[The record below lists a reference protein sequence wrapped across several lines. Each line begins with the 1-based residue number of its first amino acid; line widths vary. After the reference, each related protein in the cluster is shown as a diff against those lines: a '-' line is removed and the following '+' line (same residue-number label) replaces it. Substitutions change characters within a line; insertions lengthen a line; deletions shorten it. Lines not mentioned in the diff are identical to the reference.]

1 MKRRQDRHTLPKD
14 GRVLVS
20 VVKKQP
26 KSNTPLIF
34 PTFFQIYFDS
44 TDVLVEEEYLLFDS
58 SALLS
63 ALGGTMGMFLGWS
76 ALDLFQLAARMVD
89 RKGEK

>member
-1 MKRRQDRHTLPKD
+1 M
-14 GRVLVS
+14 
-20 VVKKQP
+20 
-26 KSNTPLIF
+26 
-34 PTFFQIYFDS
+34 
-44 TDVLVEEEYLLFDS
+44 EEEYLLFDS

-89 RKGEK
+89 RKREK